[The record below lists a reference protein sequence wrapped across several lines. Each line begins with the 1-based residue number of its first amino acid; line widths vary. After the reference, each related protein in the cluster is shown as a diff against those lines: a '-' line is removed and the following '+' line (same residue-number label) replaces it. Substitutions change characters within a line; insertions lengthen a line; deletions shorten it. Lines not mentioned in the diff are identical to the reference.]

1 MDGSGS
7 LKFLPPISRN
17 VYLVYSPSV
26 PRLEASLALR
36 HEKSIVSANKDEGIC
51 LGLGTTGKIDQ
62 SAEKKSGR
70 TCLLALAT
78 ETSTADRQQKP
89 RQLLHMDDLHRIFCL
104 KARVRCEVR
113 KRGHRSCLHAP

>member
-36 HEKSIVSANKDEGIC
+36 HEKSIVSAKKDEGIY
-51 LGLGTTGKIDQ
+51 LGLGTTCKIDQ

-70 TCLLALAT
+70 TRFGNRSLDSRQAT
-78 ETSTADRQQKP
+78 ETSTAVA
-89 RQLLHMDDLHRIFCL
+89 H
-104 KARVRCEVR
+104 
-113 KRGHRSCLHAP
+113 G